1 MEASSPARVRLSDAS
16 RVQVWRD
23 LSDVVCAYG
32 HAGPAWWAMAWPG
45 IATYRFGPAV
55 GAEVV
60 EAHVEIG
67 VAPSR
72 VEDIYRRGV
81 LPLALQALGR
91 ETLHASAVATSR
103 GVLAFCGERRS
114 GKSTVAF
121 GLRRRGLEQHADDT
135 LVLDIGPSIVETV
148 PLPFVPRL
156 RDASAHFF
164 DTTAD
169 GSFVS
174 PARDPHTRPLDALFV
189 MRPADG
195 AARLSVE
202 PLRSTEAFRAVL
214 AHAHCFEPDNP
225 DVRRRLVQHYLDL
238 CAVVPVFEVRYAP
251 DLARFDAMLDRILS
265 AAKATDAAVVTA

>member
-1 MEASSPARVRLSDAS
+1 
-16 RVQVWRD
+16 
-23 LSDVVCAYG
+23 
-32 HAGPAWWAMAWPG
+32 MAWPG

-55 GAEVV
+55 GVEVV
-60 EAHVEIG
+60 EAQAESG
-67 VAPSR
+67 VAASR
-72 VEDIYRRGV
+72 VEDTYRRGV

-91 ETLHASAVATSR
+91 ETLHASAVATTR

-121 GLRRRGLEQHADDT
+121 GLGRRGLEQHADDT
-135 LVLDIGPSIVETV
+135 LVLDIGPPVVKTV
-148 PLPFVPRL
+148 PLAFVPRL
-156 RDASAHFF
+156 RDASARFF

-169 GSFVS
+169 GSSAS
-174 PARDPHTRPLDALFV
+174 PARNPRTRSLDALFV
-189 MRPADG
+189 MHPADG

-238 CAVVPVFEVRYAP
+238 CAIVPVYEVRYAP
-251 DLARFDAMLDRILS
+251 DLARLDAMLDRILS
-265 AAKATDAAVVTA
+265 AANAADTAVVTM